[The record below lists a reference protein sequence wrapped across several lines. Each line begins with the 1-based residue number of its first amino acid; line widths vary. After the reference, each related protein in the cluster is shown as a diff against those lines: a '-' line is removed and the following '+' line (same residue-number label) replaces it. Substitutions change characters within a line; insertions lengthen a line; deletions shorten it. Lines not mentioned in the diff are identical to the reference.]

1 LCSFYLGWICRISD
15 WNYYFLT
22 YAVQGWIRVTGGS
35 RGPKTCHS
43 SASWDSRKGGRCQV
57 HEQKSCNHNAVVDFI
72 YTDKQCSFF
81 ALDILV
87 FGFSVL
93 GIWRLKTYERCFD
106 IDPCGSLLKMY
117 VTMWESCSFWTCL
130 IFVEKGFLRNF
141 LQPSLEENSNG
152 FVGLGLINQRTIVM
166 TTR

>member
-1 LCSFYLGWICRISD
+1 
-15 WNYYFLT
+15 
-22 YAVQGWIRVTGGS
+22 
-35 RGPKTCHS
+35 
-43 SASWDSRKGGRCQV
+43 
-57 HEQKSCNHNAVVDFI
+57 VDFI

-117 VTMWESCSFWTCL
+117 VTM
-130 IFVEKGFLRNF
+130 
-141 LQPSLEENSNG
+141 
-152 FVGLGLINQRTIVM
+152 
-166 TTR
+166 